1 MDATRMQEH
10 GKIYNTRDLLK
21 AEVVDLE
28 SGSVLG
34 TVIEAILSTGEATV
48 EFLGILPT
56 EWHKTGLLLRTGDIV
71 GFDESVILIPSAERL
86 VHYTEKQIKKDFV
99 SFGELNLL
107 TLIDQKGQVYGNPVG
122 AIFNQSGRII
132 ALEAEKDLVVQMVTL
147 SGIVAVGPRY
157 AVVNLS
163 PTTELEAEPA
173 QPSAREETPEPVILE
188 AVAGEVVEA
197 VEDDSGNGEDVP
209 SSVMYRERQ
218 IRFMLGKPSPLT
230 LNGRSGTPVVTSGE
244 TISSAV
250 INRLIEE
257 GLLSQLFIALT
268 MGRDH
273 LASSDTEPVQ
283 G

>member
-1 MDATRMQEH
+1 MQEH

-99 SFGELNLL
+99 SCSELNGL

-132 ALEAEKDLVVQMVTL
+132 ALEAEKDLVVLMVTL

-157 AVVNLS
+157 AVVNVS
-163 PTTELEAEPA
+163 PEAELEAEPA
-173 QPSAREETPEPVILE
+173 QPPAREEAPEPVVLQD
-188 AVAGEVVEA
+188 VAEEVMDA
-197 VEDDSGNGEDVP
+197 ADEDDSGNGEDEP
-209 SSVMYRERQ
+209 SSILYRERQ
-218 IRFMLGKPSPLT
+218 IRYMLGKPSPVT
-230 LNGRSGTPVVTSGE
+230 LNSRLGAPVVTSGE

-268 MGRDH
+268 VDRDH
-273 LASSDTEPVQ
+273 LVGSDSEQ
-283 G
+283 GQS

>member
-1 MDATRMQEH
+1 MDVTRMQEH

-56 EWHKTGLLLRTGDIV
+56 EWHKTGLLLRTDDIV

-86 VHYTEKQIKKDFV
+86 VSYTEKQIKKDFV
-99 SFGELNLL
+99 SCSELNRL

-157 AVVNLS
+157 AVVNVS
-163 PTTELEAEPA
+163 PETELEAEPA
-173 QPSAREETPEPVILE
+173 RLPAREEAPKPVILE

-197 VEDDSGNGEDVP
+197 AEDDSGNGEDEPP
-209 SSVMYRERQ
+209 SVLYRERQ
-218 IRFMLGKPSPLT
+218 IRYMLGKPSPVT
-230 LNGRSGTPVVTSGE
+230 LNGRLGAPVVTSGE

-268 MGRDH
+268 VDRDH
-273 LASSDTEPVQ
+273 LAGSDSEQ
-283 G
+283 GQS

>member
-1 MDATRMQEH
+1 MDVTRMQEH

-34 TVIEAILSTGEATV
+34 TVIEAILSTRKATV
-48 EFLGILPT
+48 EFLGVLPV

-86 VHYTEKQIKKDFV
+86 VSYTEKQIKKDFV
-99 SFGELNLL
+99 SYSELNRH

-122 AIFNQSGRII
+122 VIFNQSGRII

-157 AVVNLS
+157 TVVNVG
-163 PTTELEAEPA
+163 PETRLEAKPA
-173 QPSAREETPEPVILE
+173 QPPAGKKTPDPVILQ
-188 AVAGEVVEA
+188 AAAGEVVEEA
-197 VEDDSGNGEDVP
+197 KDDSGNGEDEP
-209 SSVMYRERQ
+209 SSPLYRERQ
-218 IRFMLGKPSPLT
+218 IRYMLGKPSPVT

-268 MGRDH
+268 VDRDH
-273 LASSDTEPVQ
+273 LAGSDTEQ
-283 G
+283 GQS